1 MADDAPQNQEAKAPE
16 GVKIFVGNLSF
27 DVKEEQLSEVFAEA
41 GKVLEANIIT
51 RGSRSRGYGFVT
63 MATQADAEKAL
74 EALNKK
80 ELEGRAI
87 NVEIAKVVV
96 DDGGAGR
103 GRSRAGGRGRSRGR
117 GRGRGRAASEKDED
131 RELSDTT
138 LFVANLPF
146 SVGSDELKN
155 IFGDHNASVAHV
167 VAGRSGR
174 SKGYGFVVFKNSED
188 QQAALKAIDGKEVEG
203 RELAVRVAFKADPP
217 IEALAE
223 KKDEKSESSEAPKE
237 EQKE

>member
-96 DDGGAGR
+96 DDGGAGKRAGKKNRRKNGDGEGEEEDEIPRGR

-117 GRGRGRAASEKDED
+117 
-131 RELSDTT
+131 
-138 LFVANLPF
+138 
-146 SVGSDELKN
+146 
-155 IFGDHNASVAHV
+155 
-167 VAGRSGR
+167 
-174 SKGYGFVVFKNSED
+174 
-188 QQAALKAIDGKEVEG
+188 
-203 RELAVRVAFKADPP
+203 
-217 IEALAE
+217 
-223 KKDEKSESSEAPKE
+223 
-237 EQKE
+237 